1 MIGKALQ
8 NIQIFLGPARLRIF
22 ILWFA
27 LTGLA
32 SLVLNTVVNQYDWV
46 RPVQSLIVIAFLIG
60 AAVIF
65 GGRLSPEERGRWA
78 GILTP
83 ALIAV
88 LIALLIAPQYSAVLV
103 GGALG
108 WIVAALLL
116 TRSRMPMA
124 YKEAVRHLRKNQYDQ
139 AVKVMDRVIKEE
151 PANPN
156 HYRFRAEVLRV
167 WGKLDRAARDYRK
180 MTEIAPRSALA
191 FNGLAEVY
199 LQAGKYAEALEAARK
214 ANELAPDDWVTYYN
228 LGMIED
234 RLRQSAPVVEHLQR
248 ALALKVKEKRHRAL
262 IHLYLARAYS
272 RLGDETSAQQQ
283 ILALKRETAGLEEW
297 ETILKSDQAD
307 TLRAVLGAD
316 VQAAQALASGELE
329 PTAFKEG

>member
-1 MIGKALQ
+1 MIGKTLQ
-8 NIQIFLGPARLRIF
+8 NIQIFLGPARVRIF
-22 ILWFA
+22 IVWFA

-32 SLVLNTVVNQYDWV
+32 SLVLNAVVNQYNWV

-60 AAVIF
+60 TGIII
-65 GGRLSPEERGRWA
+65 GGRLSPGERGRWA

-88 LIALLIAPQYSAVLV
+88 LIALLIAPQYSAALI

-108 WIVAALLL
+108 WIVAGLLL

-124 YKEAVRHLRKNQYDQ
+124 YKEAVRYLRKNQYEQ

-151 PANPN
+151 PGNPN

-167 WGKLDRAARDYRK
+167 WGKLDRAIRDYRK
-180 MTEIAPRSALA
+180 MTELAPESALA

-199 LQAGKYAEALEAARK
+199 LQVGKYADALEAARK
-214 ANELAPDDWVTYYN
+214 ANQLAPDDWVTYYN

-234 RLRQSAPVVEHLQR
+234 RLKQSAAVVEHLQR

-262 IHLYLARAYS
+262 IHFYLARAYS
-272 RLGDETSAQQQ
+272 RLGDEAAAREQVK
-283 ILALKRETAGLEEW
+283 ALKGQFAGLEEW
-297 ETILKSDQAD
+297 ETILRSDQAD

-316 VQAAQALASGELE
+316 VQAAQALAADDIG
-329 PTAFKEG
+329 PTALKEG